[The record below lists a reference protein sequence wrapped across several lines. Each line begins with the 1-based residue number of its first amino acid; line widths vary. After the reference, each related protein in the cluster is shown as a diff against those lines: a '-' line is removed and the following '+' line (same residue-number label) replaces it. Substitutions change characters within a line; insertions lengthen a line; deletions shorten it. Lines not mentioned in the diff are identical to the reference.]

1 MLICIPTIGQDDLY
15 EYTHRVRRTIL
26 EVLQD
31 FRHVSIPLDYI
42 FDVFPLIR
50 PRQFSIASSSRHAR
64 SKPLVP
70 SSETKPVNEER
81 EGRSGTMMDLCVA
94 IVSYKTR
101 LKIPRRG
108 LCTTWL
114 ATLEPL
120 NEDSDGLSKI
130 PTTLRVGIRKGAMRL
145 PEPKEDAKPVPV
157 ICVGPGTGVAPMR
170 AIIQE
175 RIARGEHG
183 TQAYTFNRGYARVAY
198 FRTDNVLYFGCRS
211 AREDYYYSGEWEAS
225 AQAGKLSFS
234 VAFSRDQ
241 VGVFNTLRIEY

>member
-1 MLICIPTIGQDDLY
+1 LY

-64 SKPLVP
+64 SDPLVL
-70 SSETKPVNEER
+70 SSETNPVNGER
-81 EGRSGTMMDLCVA
+81 EAKPGMEMDLCVA

-114 ATLEPL
+114 ASLEP
-120 NEDSDGLSKI
+120 SKKDVDEI
-130 PTTLRVGIRKGAMRL
+130 STPRTTLRIGIRKGAMRL
-145 PEPKEDAKPVPV
+145 PEPKEDTKPVPV

-175 RIARGEHG
+175 RIARGEHS
-183 TQAYTFNRGYARVAY
+183 TQAYTSIAAMR
-198 FRTDNVLYFGCRS
+198 
-211 AREDYYYSGEWEAS
+211 
-225 AQAGKLSFS
+225 
-234 VAFSRDQ
+234 
-241 VGVFNTLRIEY
+241 

>member
-1 MLICIPTIGQDDLY
+1 MLTCTPNIGQDDLY

-70 SSETKPVNEER
+70 SSGTKHVNGER
-81 EGRSGTMMDLCVA
+81 EAHLSVEMDLCVA

-114 ATLEPL
+114 ASLEPSSK
-120 NEDSDGLSKI
+120 DSDGLLTT
-130 PTTLRVGIRKGAMRL
+130 PTTLRIGIRKGAMRL
-145 PEPKEDAKPVPV
+145 PEPKEDAKAVPV

-183 TQAYTFNRGYARVAY
+183 TQAYTSN
-198 FRTDNVLYFGCRS
+198 
-211 AREDYYYSGEWEAS
+211 
-225 AQAGKLSFS
+225 
-234 VAFSRDQ
+234 
-241 VGVFNTLRIEY
+241 